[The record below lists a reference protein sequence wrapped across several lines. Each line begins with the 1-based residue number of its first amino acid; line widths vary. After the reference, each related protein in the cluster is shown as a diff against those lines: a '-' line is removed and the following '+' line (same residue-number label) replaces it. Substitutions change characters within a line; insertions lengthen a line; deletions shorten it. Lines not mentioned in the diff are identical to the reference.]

1 MIPRL
6 KRLRV
11 ARGWSQEELARRAA
25 CDRIG
30 ILCYERGLRHAITPV
45 ALRIAEALEL
55 PFEEV
60 WSEDTEPPVA
70 DLPRGRPR
78 KPSES
83 IKEVSHA

>member
-11 ARGWSQEELARRAA
+11 ARGWSQEELAKRAA

-30 ILCYERGLRHAITPV
+30 ILHYERGLRDAVTPV
-45 ALRIAEALEL
+45 ALRIAEALSL
-55 PFEEV
+55 PFEDV
-60 WSEDTEPPVA
+60 WREDTEPPVQ

-78 KPSES
+78 KDPAHVE
-83 IKEVSHA
+83 AAADA